1 MRVASIGPSC
11 MVTADAGIVTA
22 SFWVLWRLVY
32 FSSVRWETYASYV
45 GGSVGVM
52 AEGASSDL
60 VASGALDSAGVAFV
74 SGAVGTS
81 AVAVSA
87 L

>member
-1 MRVASIGPSC
+1 MQ
-11 MVTADAGIVTA
+11 
-22 SFWVLWRLVY
+22 
-32 FSSVRWETYASYV
+32 WETYASYV